1 MLSGED
7 LGGQLVQE
15 REEGKSAGEET
26 LIMETPVRFPIFE
39 EDVSSLIYKRET
51 PTPKASPAI
60 STSLPE
66 FGIPRF
72 SQSPEST
79 TVNCSQSLNSAVVE
93 NLTAILSPWPD
104 THNMFPLQTP
114 RSPSPI
120 PEILN
125 PLDRPSTP
133 DSDFHNAFADPRRDP
148 ESLPAE
154 GDQQADDDDVQS
166 ITLSRTAGREDDDSN
181 MSDWTEAFDNATD
194 SDVGTEDFDDA
205 ESDESDVVTDAESE
219 ASWARVRNNP
229 SSSSS
234 GRYGFN

>member
-1 MLSGED
+1 
-7 LGGQLVQE
+7 
-15 REEGKSAGEET
+15 
-26 LIMETPVRFPIFE
+26 
-39 EDVSSLIYKRET
+39 
-51 PTPKASPAI
+51 
-60 STSLPE
+60 
-66 FGIPRF
+66 
-72 SQSPEST
+72 
-79 TVNCSQSLNSAVVE
+79 
-93 NLTAILSPWPD
+93 
-104 THNMFPLQTP
+104 MFPLQTP